1 MDKNNQEVR
10 FFNNLTCILTKAMQ
24 SPFGSFSIK

>member
-10 FFNNLTCILTKAMQ
+10 FFNNLTCILTRAMQ
-24 SPFGSFSIK
+24 TLFGSFSIK